1 MIRVMIYVLLIMLT
15 GIVLSIAFDSS
26 RKIYVNLW
34 KSTLKSGYYLRL
46 SAYRTLHPARWYD
59 VFAFVLIAVS
69 AFLQLVCMMFL
80 GQWYSIMK
88 SLAGYIG
95 MRRQKKSDLESAARL
110 AKWKEESRNFKL
122 VKRTPEFEW
131 KTKPVYIK
139 VPMEDLKFHP
149 SEKDVIFYEKGH
161 SDELNNIISSHY
173 AELCSMAQKYGRN
186 LIYLPEYD
194 KSQQGQDFGAEMS
207 YLNPRHAGCVEVPS
221 GFLTYRD
228 IETAYHLGEDISE
241 PCLVRCM
248 DYDEFDETVRFSVR
262 YIESTDYESFLK
274 EFSEYLHSTQCP
286 PTMYRLMSDKEYEE
300 YMSQF
305 TADERFDADMIRI
318 GQEIR
323 SRVLELESRGL
334 SSIIIRKLVGEVPD
348 KPGRLMIDAHFR
360 IFLPDYNN
368 MEIDLSP
375 LQKTVFF
382 LFLRHP
388 EGIYFKNLDDYHK
401 ELFDIYSSITGRSDR
416 KAIMQSIDRLTDP
429 YDNSINEKCA
439 RIKMAFV
446 SKFNDELARWYYI
459 DGKKGERK
467 RILLPR
473 DLVTWECVIHS

>member
-15 GIVLSIAFDSS
+15 GIGLSIVFDSS
-26 RKIYVNLW
+26 RKVYVNLW
-34 KSTLKSGYYLRL
+34 KSTLKSGYYWRL

-69 AFLQLVCMMFL
+69 TFIQLVCMMFL

-88 SLAGYIG
+88 SLADYIRT
-95 MRRQKKSDLESAARL
+95 RRRKKSDIESAARL
-110 AKWKEESRNFKL
+110 AKWKEESRNFKF

-131 KTKPVYIK
+131 KTKAMYIK
-139 VPMEDLKFHP
+139 VRMEDLKFHP

-173 AELCSMAQKYGRN
+173 AELCSMAQEYGRN

-194 KSQQGQDFGAEMS
+194 KSQQRHDFGAEMS
-207 YLNPRHAGCVEVPS
+207 YLDPRHAGCVEVPS
-221 GFLTYRD
+221 EFLTYRD
-228 IETAYHLGEDISE
+228 IETAYHLSEDISA

-274 EFSEYLHSTQCP
+274 EFSEYLT
-286 PTMYRLMSDKEYEE
+286 T
-300 YMSQF
+300 
-305 TADERFDADMIRI
+305 DERFDADMIRI

-348 KPGRLMIDAHFR
+348 KPGRMMIDAHFR

-368 MEIDLSP
+368 MEIELSP
-375 LQKTVFF
+375 LPKTVFF

-388 EGIYFKNLDDYHK
+388 EGIYFKSLDDYHK

-416 KAIMQSIDRLTDP
+416 KAITQSIDRLTDP

-473 DLVTWECVIHS
+473 DLVIWECVIHS